1 MMDATQE
8 IKRLCREI
16 VEHFNPQKIILFGS
30 YAHGTPNEDS
40 DIDMLV
46 IMPYQ
51 GRESQKAIEIRQKI
65 RTALPLDLLV
75 RTEKEFKKR
84 IEMEDFFMREISE
97 KGKVLDEK
105 DHERVD
111 RKGRRR
117 LESVNE
123 RISGST
129 RSKL

>member
-1 MMDATQE
+1 MMKATQE

-30 YAHGTPNEDS
+30 YASGTPNEDS
-40 DIDMLV
+40 DIDLLV
-46 IMPYQ
+46 IMPYE

-75 RTEKEFKKR
+75 RTKREFKKR

-97 KGKVLDEK
+97 KGKVLYEK
-105 DHERVD
+105 DHERMD

-117 LESVNE
+117 LENVNE

-129 RSKL
+129 